1 MGGHVL
7 RKHTIARSVETGE
20 IVEEKTWEALAGWGL
35 DPMSEVASLGGIWE
49 RRWIIANLIWD
60 YYFSFKA
67 LPHRQRHC
75 GTDHFCMSGIPVGC
89 VIRGWVPV
97 NHAVSFKF
105 NVRHSTNNNNTWTL
119 TANPVRNGV
128 QHGPADSAM

>member
-1 MGGHVL
+1 MGRHVL
-7 RKHTIARSVETGE
+7 RKHTIAWSVETGE

-67 LPHRQRHC
+67 LPHRQRHR

-105 NVRHSTNNNNTWTL
+105 NIRHSTNNNSTWTL
-119 TANPVRNGV
+119 TANLV
-128 QHGPADSAM
+128 

>member
-7 RKHTIARSVETGE
+7 RKYTIAWCVETGE
-20 IVEEKTWEALAGWGL
+20 IVQEKTWDALAEWGL
-35 DPMSEVASLGGIWE
+35 DPMSEVGSVGGIWK
-49 RRWIIANLIWD
+49 RRWVITNLICD

-67 LPHRQRHC
+67 LPHRQQHR

-97 NHAVSFKF
+97 IRAV
-105 NVRHSTNNNNTWTL
+105 
-119 TANPVRNGV
+119 
-128 QHGPADSAM
+128 